1 MLITK
6 VSSIVNLYFR
16 LSFKILYREIHIK
29 DRMPPII
36 VFRNFRWVARPVKIK
51 IIISVFKHL
60 STESV
65 IYSKRCRWTQM
76 LIFKNFKRLITVM
89 QKPSSSSGSP
99 KHTFQAII
107 CYFQI
112 SWIKSYCRTIMSSL
126 SIRNNLGR
134 TIHRYRQRLPIQSF
148 SHTKTVTI
156 NFSLWQ
162 THKAPL
168 LSESTRETSRKILK
182 KEGFNRQIW
191 LLNMSLKQSLASCF
205 LRWKIIQWMA
215 KEWTLIETRQGLTH
229 KQKPDKRM
237 CNSLPKTIG
246 KALLID
252 QKHLKQEIIHSQGV
266 RSK

>member
-1 MLITK
+1 
-6 VSSIVNLYFR
+6 
-16 LSFKILYREIHIK
+16 
-29 DRMPPII
+29 MPLRI
-36 VFRNFRWVARPVKIK
+36 VFQNFRWVVRPVKIK

-76 LIFKNFKRLITVM
+76 LIFKNFKCLTTVM

-112 SWIKSYCRTIMSSL
+112 SLIKNYCRTITSSL

-134 TIHRYRQRLPIQSF
+134 TIHRYRQRLPIKSITR
-148 SHTKTVTI
+148 TKTVTI
-156 NFSLWQ
+156 NYSLWQ
-162 THKAPL
+162 THKVPQP
-168 LSESTRETSRKILK
+168 SKSTRETSHKILK

-191 LLNMSLKQSLASCF
+191 LLNMSLRQSLVSCF
-205 LRWKIIQWMA
+205 PRWKTIQWMA
-215 KEWTLIETRQGLTH
+215 KEWTLTETKQGLTH

-237 CNSLPKTIG
+237 CNSLPKTID